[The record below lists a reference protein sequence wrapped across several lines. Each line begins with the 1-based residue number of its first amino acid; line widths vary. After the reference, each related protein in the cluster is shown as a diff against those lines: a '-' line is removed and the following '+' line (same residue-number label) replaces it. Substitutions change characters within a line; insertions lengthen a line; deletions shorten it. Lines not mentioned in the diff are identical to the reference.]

1 MMDDGSSQC
10 LWLIRNL
17 KKILKNKNNFKTFS
31 MKNEKNKIVF
41 YNCGP
46 LLHISHVPWSVC
58 LSLCWA
64 HAWTVRLFRNIF
76 KH

>member
-1 MMDDGSSQC
+1 M
-10 LWLIRNL
+10 
-17 KKILKNKNNFKTFS
+17 KKKH
-31 MKNEKNKIVF
+31 KIVF